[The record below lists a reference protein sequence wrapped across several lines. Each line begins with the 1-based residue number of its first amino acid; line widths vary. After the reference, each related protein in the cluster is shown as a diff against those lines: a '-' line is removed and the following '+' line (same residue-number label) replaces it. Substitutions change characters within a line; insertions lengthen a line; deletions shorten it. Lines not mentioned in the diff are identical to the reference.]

1 MNKMNCY
8 PSENKKLYND
18 IEYIIMLSICS
29 KVLNANNNIMKAK
42 SNREKGENS
51 NAEK

>member
-1 MNKMNCY
+1 MKSYIMINA
-8 PSENKKLYND
+8 
-18 IEYIIMLSICS
+18 YIIMFSICS

-42 SNREKGENS
+42 SNRKKGENS